1 MITNDYEIGETVIVH
16 KNYSEKDV
24 GLVQKI
30 SPTGLITVLI
40 DGNLHIFNKNGMKRG
55 HNSFYRWRISKW
67 KANVGDDII
76 KKKKVKEIL
85 SFFELEEN
93 YLKMSEEDLDTI
105 QKMVDKHR

>member
-1 MITNDYEIGETVIVH
+1 LSSL
-16 KNYSEKDV
+16 KFK
-24 GLVQKI
+24 K
-30 SPTGLITVLI
+30 TG
-40 DGNLHIFNKNGMKRG
+40 
-55 HNSFYRWRISKW
+55 S
-67 KANVGDDII
+67 ADII